1 MRQHL
6 PQYRLQD
13 TLPAGQTLRYRP
25 LCHRQE
31 RCPADP
37 DRNPHQRNCLGHVR
51 RLRRLLQL
59 LLRYF
64 ANWSFS
70 FLITFLPGVYQHLY
84 GNRSG
89 NHGVKILGWGTEDGT
104 PYWLVANSWGTKWA
118 GLGGFFKILRGRNSA
133 GIELNVMGGTPK
145 V

>member
-1 MRQHL
+1 MFGVYDDFYNYYSGTS
-6 PQYRLQD
+6 PI
-13 TLPAGQTLRYRP
+13 G
-25 LCHRQE
+25 
-31 RCPADP
+31 
-37 DRNPHQRNCLGHVR
+37 G
-51 RLRRLLQL
+51 
-59 LLRYF
+59 
-64 ANWSFS
+64 FS
-70 FLITFLPGVYQHLY
+70 FLITFLPGVYQHLS

-104 PYWLVANSWGTKWA
+104 PYWLVANSWGTNWA